1 MIPLNFQPSGF
12 KPASFLLAFHGR
24 SRSHFSGLMN
34 FDFNGDEP
42 ESSTADPTLREP
54 FWPERRA

>member
-1 MIPLNFQPSGF
+1 
-12 KPASFLLAFHGR
+12 
-24 SRSHFSGLMN
+24 MN

-42 ESSTADPTLREP
+42 ESFTADPTLREP